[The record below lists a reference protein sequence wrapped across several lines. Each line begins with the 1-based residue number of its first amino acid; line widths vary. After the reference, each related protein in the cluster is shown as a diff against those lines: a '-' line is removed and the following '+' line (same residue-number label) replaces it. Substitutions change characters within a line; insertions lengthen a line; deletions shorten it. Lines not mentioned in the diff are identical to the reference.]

1 MTSKVDVQVLKPCP
15 LCGGEAV
22 IIDNREAGT
31 GASGMETPEPSIRC
45 TKCKLE
51 TARVR
56 CTDWPYG
63 RASKMLTYKQARE
76 SIITAWNT
84 RIEAQ
89 TISPATAV
97 SVRWHRPVHRAVM
110 ASVKLGAWMSAA
122 LDDPSVCDAMKA
134 DINEWFSAGEPM
146 ETLCQALGLASAA
159 PELLEA
165 SQAWE
170 TAEDARNAL
179 RSSSDEHERSAD
191 EMVRKQQEPSAEL
204 MRLREACVKGELG
217 PEMVPVPMKEYDL
230 WQTCQQ
236 LADSEL
242 VLKIEV
248 ETLKSELATAR
259 HRIEAQTIS
268 PATAEERDEQL
279 RKALEPFAA
288 MGRVM
293 EKRAAITFG
302 HMPKD
307 TEIVCESSGEAG
319 MGILTM
325 GHFRDAAA
333 LLPDAP
339 GWGGMYQP
347 LFDRARP
354 SASTDGDG

>member
-89 TISPATAV
+89 TISPATA
-97 SVRWHRPVHRAVM
+97 
-110 ASVKLGAWMSAA
+110 
-122 LDDPSVCDAMKA
+122 
-134 DINEWFSAGEPM
+134 
-146 ETLCQALGLASAA
+146 
-159 PELLEA
+159 
-165 SQAWE
+165 
-170 TAEDARNAL
+170 
-179 RSSSDEHERSAD
+179 
-191 EMVRKQQEPSAEL
+191 
-204 MRLREACVKGELG
+204 
-217 PEMVPVPMKEYDL
+217 
-230 WQTCQQ
+230 
-236 LADSEL
+236 
-242 VLKIEV
+242 
-248 ETLKSELATAR
+248 
-259 HRIEAQTIS
+259 
-268 PATAEERDEQL
+268 EERDEQL

-347 LFDRARP
+347 RAAFSQQLAPASR
-354 SASTDGDG
+354 SAFGPVSR